1 MDNSALTLVIILAL
15 LAIIVFIN
23 GGFNEKENFNCRDK
37 IYRPIKNN
45 KRIYDY
51 EGINYKNENE
61 LIPMVDYQERSS
73 YNFDIDE
80 KQDFDGPLLKMG
92 NVHYQK
98 HGEPDKMDINKK
110 KYYSGWKQFYMNN
123 FSNGEVRQDTNFDGT
138 VVRNYLDNLN
148 YFHN

>member
-1 MDNSALTLVIILAL
+1 MDSSALTLVIILAL
-15 LAIIVFIN
+15 LAIIVFLN
-23 GGFNEKENFNCRDK
+23 GGFNGKENFNCRDK
-37 IYRPIKNN
+37 LYRPIKSN
-45 KRIYDY
+45 KRNYDY

-61 LIPMVDYQERSS
+61 LIPMVDYQEKSK

-80 KQDFDGPLLKMG
+80 NQDFDGPLLKIG

-98 HGEPDKMDINKK
+98 HSEPDKMNISKQKN
-110 KYYSGWKQFYMNN
+110 YSGWKQFYMNN
-123 FSNGEVRQDTNFDGT
+123 FLNGHVKPDTNFEGT

>member
-1 MDNSALTLVIILAL
+1 MDSSAFTLLIILSL
-15 LAIIVFIN
+15 LAIIVFLN

-37 IYRPIKNN
+37 IYRPVNSNN
-45 KRIYDY
+45 RNYDY
-51 EGINYKNENE
+51 EGIHYKNDNE
-61 LIPMVDYQERSS
+61 LIPMVDYQERSN

-98 HGEPDKMDINKK
+98 HSKSNNSDISKQ
-110 KYYSGWKQFYMNN
+110 KYYSGWKQFYRNN
-123 FSNGEVRQDTNFDGT
+123 FLNGEVKLDTNFEGT